1 MKEERK
7 TWVREWGRLIEAV
20 YMSNAL
26 EEWRERNKSSFLFYI
41 MNVC

>member
-7 TWVREWGRLIEAV
+7 IWVREWGRLIEVV
-20 YMSNAL
+20 YMLNVL
-26 EEWRERNKSSFLFYI
+26 EEWRERNKLSFLFYI